1 MPRASA
7 FEHVRRR
14 AEQICASSL
23 DSRGLRL
30 ALLEA
35 ISQVVPFDAY
45 AWLLTDP
52 GTSVGTSPVAD
63 VPCLHEL
70 PRLVRLK
77 YVSDVNHWT
86 VLDTVGTAHLPAV
99 RALAP
104 GETWAGLLTRYG
116 ITDVASA
123 VFRDRYGCWA
133 WLDLWRSAGSGRF
146 NDSEVRFLTS
156 LVGEVT
162 SAIRRCQAETFLVH
176 PPGVPR
182 PPGPAVLLLSP
193 DLDVMRVTP
202 ESQHYLQIL
211 VPPPVGTSPIPA
223 NAYNVA
229 AQLLAVE
236 DGVNQHSAS
245 ARVHLSQGH
254 WLTLRAARLAA
265 SEPVP
270 KQDIAVTI
278 QESSPGDRLDMF
290 SRSRHESAGDRTPRS
305 PGHRSRHP
313 RTRPT
318 HVPLGAHR
326 SGPPEEHLRQD
337 LGAQPADGG
346 STRPGSVAPATQLT
360 RPGPR
365 LQNFHSSLA
374 AREYGEGTWSTSRR
388 PTRRHDG
395 DGPRPLR

>member
-1 MPRASA
+1 VLPDRLAATDVADATTVAQRLPIPGIWGYSGGGSRSVGPVPRASA

-14 AEQICASSL
+14 TEQTCASAL
-23 DSRGLRL
+23 DSRSLRL
-30 ALLEA
+30 GLLEA

-45 AWLLTDP
+45 VWLLTDP
-52 GTSVGTSPVAD
+52 ETSVGTSPVAD

-86 VLDTVGTAHLPAV
+86 ALDTVGTAHLSAV
-99 RALAP
+99 RDEAP
-104 GETWAGLLTRYG
+104 GETWAGLLSRYG
-116 ITDVASA
+116 ITDVASS
-123 VFRDRYGCWA
+123 VFKDRYGCWG

-146 NDSEVRFLTS
+146 NDSEVQFLTS
-156 LVGEVT
+156 LVQVVT
-162 SAIRRCQAETFLVH
+162 SAIRRCQANTFIVR

-193 DLDVMRVTP
+193 GLDVMRVTP

-236 DGVNQHSAS
+236 EGANQNRAS

-270 KQDIAVTI
+270 QRDIAVTI
-278 QESSPGDRLDMF
+278 EESSPGDRLDMF
-290 SRSRHESAGDRTPRS
+290 SRSFGMSQRETELLGLLVTGADTRELGRRMLLSEHTVQDHLKNIFAKTSAHNRQTVVARA
-305 PGHRSRHP
+305 
-313 RTRPT
+313 
-318 HVPLGAHR
+318 LG
-326 SGPPEEHLRQD
+326 Q
-337 LGAQPADGG
+337 
-346 STRPGSVAPATQLT
+346 
-360 RPGPR
+360 
-365 LQNFHSSLA
+365 
-374 AREYGEGTWSTSRR
+374 
-388 PTRRHDG
+388 
-395 DGPRPLR
+395 